1 MHGWINDRFVRR
13 KAELPSI
20 LSILRILHIAKWN
33 RMYYN
38 DLCRQ
43 FEIVYTNLFLEEYL
57 CR

>member
-38 DLCRQ
+38 DLCVNIYIHCGE
-43 FEIVYTNLFLEEYL
+43 FKTIIWG
-57 CR
+57 

>member
-38 DLCRQ
+38 DLCVIYIS
-43 FEIVYTNLFLEEYL
+43 IVVSSKL
-57 CR
+57 